1 MEELKGRK
9 LILILGIPFG
19 MGCYFIG
26 NPLFAIVTAL
36 IMLGGLDEF
45 YTMSEKKGATPNRIF
60 GFILTILIAVSYSGI
75 YAHHQITI
83 MGLLCFSV
91 VCVFFIEIIN
101 QKNEPLLNIA
111 TTFLGILF
119 VPCMLGTIISLRQ
132 MDHIYDSNVVLALFL
147 SVWLCDIAAF
157 FFGTKWGKK
166 KILPRISPK
175 KSWVGSVSGFITSL
189 FVFIVFHELG
199 YLGSRY
205 TLFDAITFG
214 SISGIFSQLGDFAE
228 SLLKRDVNV
237 KDSGDLLRAHGGI
250 LDRFDSLLFSSPMI
264 YIYFLIFINN
274 R

>member
-19 MGCYFIG
+19 LGCYFIG

-36 IMLGGLDEF
+36 IMFGGLDEF

-83 MGLLCFSV
+83 MGILCFSV

-101 QKNEPLLNIA
+101 QKKEPLLNIA

-175 KSWVGSVSGFITSL
+175 KSWVGSASGFITSL

-250 LDRFDSLLFSSPMI
+250 LDRFDSLLFSAPMI
-264 YIYFLIFINN
+264 YIYFLIYINN